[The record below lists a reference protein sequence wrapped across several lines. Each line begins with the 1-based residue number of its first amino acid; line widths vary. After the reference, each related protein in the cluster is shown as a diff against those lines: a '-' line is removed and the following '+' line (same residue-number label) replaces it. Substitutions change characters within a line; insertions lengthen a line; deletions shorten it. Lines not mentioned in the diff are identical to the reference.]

1 MNYKSVHNNSNKFRY
16 LTRKMFTFN
25 IIMMPFN
32 GFCWKSTE
40 ETTMQYPLGYSIEY
54 LVQLLSL
61 YASISQTKEN
71 YKNLEATQFLSNKKD
86 WFDFLYITPHSVY
99 VVECPRMK
107 HLYTFMQ
114 QHYTK
119 WNYISSKVWKDS
131 HYGLVLITLIVWA
144 LYSFLEQ
151 TKM

>member
-1 MNYKSVHNNSNKFRY
+1 MV
-16 LTRKMFTFN
+16 
-25 IIMMPFN
+25 
-32 GFCWKSTE
+32 FCWKPTE
-40 ETTMQYPLGYSIEY
+40 ETTMQYPLGYSIED

-86 WFDFLYITPHSVY
+86 WFDFLYITPHWVC

-119 WNYISSKVWKDS
+119 WNYISGKVWKDL

-144 LYSFLEQ
+144 LHSFQ
-151 TKM
+151 KTKMQPVTFLLEAIRNISLRK

>member
-1 MNYKSVHNNSNKFRY
+1 
-16 LTRKMFTFN
+16 MFTFN
-25 IIMMPFN
+25 IIMIPFN

-40 ETTMQYPLGYSIEY
+40 ETTMQHPLGYSIEY

-86 WFDFLYITPHSVY
+86 WFDFLYITPHWVC

-131 HYGLVLITLIVWA
+131 HYGLVLISSIVWA
-144 LYSFLEQ
+144 LHSFAEQ
-151 TKM
+151 TKI